1 MEKNLARIPQNSLG
15 LGCPL
20 ALSLGG
26 FFVVVVLPLPFDSIL
41 SPTPSLQAP
50 LPYLSL

>member
-26 FFVVVVLPLPFDSIL
+26 FLLLLFCLCPL
-41 SPTPSLQAP
+41 TPSLQAP

>member
-1 MEKNLARIPQNSLG
+1 MEKNLARIPQYSLG

-20 ALSLGG
+20 ALSLG
-26 FFVVVVLPLPFDSIL
+26 FFVVFFLPLPFDIL

-50 LPYLSL
+50 LPHLSL